1 MSKLQLFHPVR
12 TADGSIIKALIARRP
27 TSAEIEHVKSI
38 SAPGAREFR
47 LSAYAHF
54 TDVDR
59 MIIDELDLEDLLR
72 LDDLLSE
79 LFYEG
84 KS

>member
-1 MSKLQLFHPVR
+1 MSKLQLRHPVHMP
-12 TADGSIIKALIARRP
+12 DGSIIKALIARRP

-38 SAPGAREFR
+38 SAPSGRDLR

-79 LFYEG
+79 LFYED